1 MTPAQTSHPANAMAA
16 ANAPSVPV
24 DSVAADSVPA
34 DSVAPA
40 RFGLILTPKKS
51 SYNTTLTPRPN
62 TPPLPSE
69 SWVMLG
75 MFILFAIVCL
85 RIRSNRKY
93 LRVLWRDL
101 IEVRERHNA
110 FDDTVKETSLLV
122 LLNIFWCTCAGVLL
136 FYTLRL
142 AVPDIPEF
150 SFALPALHKAPG
162 KAIMLC
168 IGIATAYNALMTG
181 VYSLTGR
188 IFSDAMHTSMWV
200 KGFSAQQGLST
211 FLLFPL
217 ALLALCY
224 PDNCK
229 IILIIAIFPFIIGKF
244 IFICKGFRI
253 FFSNF
258 TSILL
263 FLYYLCS
270 LEIVPL
276 ILTFVVSVA
285 LCSIL

>member
-1 MTPAQTSHPANAMAA
+1 MTPAQLSL
-16 ANAPSVPV
+16 PV
-24 DSVAADSVPA
+24 DSVATDSLAADSIA
-34 DSVAPA
+34 SA
-40 RFGLILTPKKS
+40 RFGLILTPRDTAAYSLHPAPS
-51 SYNTTLTPRPN
+51 SLHPTLSSFPA
-62 TPPLPSE
+62 E

-101 IEVRERHNA
+101 TEVRERHNA

-122 LLNIFWCTCAGVLL
+122 LLNIFWCACAGVLL
-136 FYTLRL
+136 YYGLRI

-150 SFALPALHKAPG
+150 SFAIPALHQAPG

-168 IGIATAYNALMTG
+168 IGMATAYNAFMTTA
-181 VYSLTGR
+181 YSLIGR
-188 IFSDAMHTSMWV
+188 IFSDALHASMWV

-211 FLLFPL
+211 FFLFPL

-224 PDNCK
+224 PDNCQF
-229 IILIIAIFPFIIGKF
+229 ILIIALFPFIIGKF

-253 FFSNF
+253 FFSNL

-276 ILTFVVSVA
+276 ILTFVLSVA